1 MNGRLSVLFFLSA
14 AEVAGGAPLLATP
27 AYVPDST
34 CANCHTEIA
43 RGYAEVGMA
52 RSFYRPAPAAAV
64 ESPAGR
70 TFFHAPSKRWYELVI
85 DADGYRFRQWQIGAG
100 GRRVHELELPVEAVL
115 GSGNHARTYLYR
127 TPSDELFQLPVA
139 WYAETGRL
147 GMAPGYDRPD
157 HVGVTRPVRRECLFC
172 HNAYPDVPAGSDHH
186 GEVHTFPR
194 DLPAGTGCQRCHGPG
209 AAHVDLAEGGAATA
223 AAIRAAIVQPA
234 KLAPALRDD
243 VCRQCHWQ
251 PSVALPG
258 IRRLD
263 RSDYSYRPGEPLADY
278 LVRVDV
284 QEDGLARADRFEIN
298 HHPYRLEQS
307 ACFTRSAGRLSCLTC
322 HDPHAKVPPERR
334 AEHYRAACATCHEP
348 TSCSAPAG
356 HAQARGVAADDCA
369 TCHLPKRRPRD
380 VVQVVMT
387 DHRIQKPPLDP
398 AAWLAP
404 RPESEP
410 RLVGLEVLAGPG
422 APTGAEAELYRALAA
437 VRAVPTAEGVERLHR
452 FLSAAPSGSLDPA
465 LDLAMARLGRR
476 DFATA
481 ERELRALLARAP
493 DHAAALEGLGVA
505 LHGLGRRE
513 EAAAAF
519 EASAARGN
527 RRIEVTFN
535 LAVVR
540 LQQERPEDAARLLE
554 DVLGQ
559 RPNFVPGWAQLGRAQ
574 LELGRPREAAQ
585 SFRRALALDGSEGR
599 LYEALARALRQAGE
613 GEEAERVLAE
623 ETLLAAKPA
632 GGP

>member
-1 MNGRLSVLFFLSA
+1 
-14 AEVAGGAPLLATP
+14 
-27 AYVPDST
+27 
-34 CANCHTEIA
+34 
-43 RGYAEVGMA
+43 MA
-52 RSFYRPAPAAAV
+52 RSFYPPAPAAAV
-64 ESPAGR
+64 EAPAGR

-85 DADGYRFRQWQIGAG
+85 DAEGYRFRQWQIGAG

-172 HNAYPDVPAGSDHH
+172 HNAYPEVPAGSDHH
-186 GEVHTFPR
+186 GEVHTFPHT
-194 DLPAGTGCQRCHGPG
+194 LPEGTGCQRCHGPG
-209 AAHVDLAEGGAATA
+209 AAHVELAEGGAATVE
-223 AAIRAAIVQPA
+223 AIRAAIVQPA

-251 PSVALPG
+251 PSVAIPG

-263 RSDYSYRPGEPLADY
+263 RGDYSYRPGAPLAEY

-284 QEDGLARADRFEIN
+284 DEEGLARADRFEIN

-307 ACFTRSAGRLSCLTC
+307 RCFSASAGRLTCLTC
-322 HDPHAKVPPERR
+322 HDPHEKVPPERR
-334 AEHYRAACATCHEP
+334 AEHYRAACATCHE
-348 TSCSAPAG
+348 TASCTAPPE
-356 HAQARGVAADDCA
+356 HAEARAVAADDCA
-369 TCHLPKRRPRD
+369 SCHLPKRRPRD

-387 DHRIQKPPLDP
+387 DHRIQRPPADP

-404 RPESEP
+404 LPESEP

-452 FLSAAPSGSLDPA
+452 FLAAAPPGSLDPA
-465 LDLAMARLGRR
+465 LELAMARLGRR

-481 ERELRALLARAP
+481 ERELQALLARAP

-505 LHGLGRRE
+505 LHGLGRRA

-519 EASAARGN
+519 EASVARGN
-527 RRIEVTFN
+527 RRIEVSFN

-540 LQQERPEDAARLLE
+540 LQQERPDAAARLLE
-554 DVLGQ
+554 DVLAR
-559 RPNFVPGWAQLGRAQ
+559 RPNFVPAWAQLARARLA
-574 LELGRPREAAQ
+574 LEQPRAAVDAL
-585 SFRRALALDGSEGR
+585 RRALAVDSSEAR
-599 LYEALARALRQAGE
+599 LYQALVRALRQLGE
-613 GEEAERVLAE
+613 DAEAERVLVE
-623 ETLLAAKPA
+623 ERLLAANPA